1 MAFSAKS
8 EYLYPKET
16 QLVLNIHFFF
26 NREFQKIGPNVL
38 DNYSQKER

>member
-16 QLVLNIHFFF
+16 QLVLNIHFFLTGSSK
-26 NREFQKIGPNVL
+26 RLAQM
-38 DNYSQKER
+38 S